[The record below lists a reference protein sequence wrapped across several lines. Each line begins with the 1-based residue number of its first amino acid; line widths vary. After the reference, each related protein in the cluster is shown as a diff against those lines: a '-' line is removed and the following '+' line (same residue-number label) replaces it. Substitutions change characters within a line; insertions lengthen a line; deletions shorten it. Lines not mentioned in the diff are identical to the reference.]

1 VLEERVKLHIVV
13 VAVVR
18 RPDRRCSRRGNYVDV
33 RVAHEQAMLGVSLQL
48 LDRFANL
55 SNNRAL
61 LRRRGLELLGI
72 IAALEEFGV
81 GRLET
86 KGEGAGLALRTA
98 SSVLEAHTEFEVV
111 APGCHVELSHLE
123 IGVEVESGEE
133 GKVRATVEKM

>member
-1 VLEERVKLHIVV
+1 
-13 VAVVR
+13 
-18 RPDRRCSRRGNYVDV
+18 
-33 RVAHEQAMLGVSLQL
+33 MLGVLLQ

-86 KGEGAGLALRTA
+86 NGEGAGLALRTA
-98 SSVLEAHTEFEVV
+98 SSVLEAHT
-111 APGCHVELSHLE
+111 
-123 IGVEVESGEE
+123 
-133 GKVRATVEKM
+133 